1 MTQAT
6 RNVIQVS
13 CSRATA
19 VLTIGL
25 SLLLGMVTGCSRSES
40 QQAAPQRVT
49 VYMYSE
55 YIDPE
60 LIPAFEKATGMQL
73 LVDVYEDSE
82 SMLAKMSKA
91 GGDSQ
96 YDVIVVSDVV
106 VPALI
111 SLKLVQPLDKSQVPN
126 QVNVAEDF
134 KEPPFDPGS
143 RFSLPYQWGTVGLM
157 YRKDLVPGE
166 EVSWSVMFDA
176 TRQPGTFVLMDSMRD
191 MLGIALRY
199 QGKSMN
205 SRNPAEIRAAGEL
218 LLAAK
223 KSPRCLGFE
232 GGVGGKNK
240 VLAGEAG
247 LAVVYNGDAVRGIA
261 ELAEAGKGEPF
272 AFVIPKEGGVIWTDV
287 MMVSS
292 KAPNPA
298 GGHQFINFIL
308 DAQNGA
314 KLSNFNHY
322 ASPNKASMPMI
333 DEADRNNPDIYPD
346 AATMKTLEYLTDVGA
361 DTRLYDEVWTMVK
374 SR

>member
-1 MTQAT
+1 MTRT
-6 RNVIQVS
+6 TNNVTQMGWLKTT
-13 CSRATA
+13 TA
-19 VLTIGL
+19 LAVGVGL
-25 SLLLGMVTGCSRSES
+25 LMSMVIGCSRSES
-40 QQAAPQRVT
+40 QQAQPKRVT

-73 LVDVYEDSE
+73 LIDVYEDSE

-106 VPALI
+106 VPALM
-111 SLKLVQPLDKSQVPN
+111 SLKLVQPLDMSQVPN
-126 QVNVAEDF
+126 RVNVTDDF

-143 RFSLPYQWGTVGLM
+143 KFSLPYQWGTVGLM
-157 YRKDLVPGE
+157 YRKDLVSGD
-166 EVSWSVMFDA
+166 EVSWSMMFDA
-176 TRQPGTFVLMDSMRD
+176 TRQPGTFVMMDSMRD
-191 MLGIALRY
+191 MIGIALRY

-247 LAVVYNGDAVRGIA
+247 MAVVYNGDAVRSIA

-287 MMVSS
+287 MMISS
-292 KAPNPA
+292 KAPNVA

-308 DAQNGA
+308 DAKNGA

-322 ASPNKASMPMI
+322 ATPNKASMPMI
-333 DEADRNNPDIYPD
+333 EEADRTNPDIYPD

-361 DTRLYDEVWTMVK
+361 DTRLFDEVWTMVK

>member
-1 MTQAT
+1 M
-6 RNVIQVS
+6 
-13 CSRATA
+13 
-19 VLTIGL
+19 LTM
-25 SLLLGMVTGCSRSES
+25 LLLAVVGCARQES
-40 QQAAPQRVT
+40 QQQEAKRVT

-60 LIPAFEKATGMQL
+60 LIPEFEKLTGMKLQ
-73 LVDVYEDSE
+73 VDVYEDSE

-111 SLKLVQPLDKSQVPN
+111 NLKLVQPLDMSVIPN
-126 QVNVAEDF
+126 AVNVGDDF
-134 KEPPFDPGS
+134 KQPPFDPGS

-157 YRKDLVPGE
+157 YRKGLLPGD
-166 EVSWSVMFDA
+166 EVSWSVLFDSSKQ
-176 TRQPGTFVLMDSMRD
+176 TGSFTLMDSMRD
-191 MLGIALRY
+191 MIGIALRY
-199 QGKSMN
+199 HGKSMN
-205 SRNPAEIRAAGEL
+205 STSPADIMAAGEL
-218 LLAAK
+218 LLGAK
-223 KSPRCLGFE
+223 KSSKCLGFE

-247 LAVVYNGDAVRGIA
+247 LAVVYNGDAVRGISEQA
-261 ELAEAGKGEPF
+261 EQNKTSTLAF
-272 AFVIPKEGGVIWTDV
+272 AIPKEGGVIWTDV
-287 MMVSS
+287 MMVPS
-292 KAPNPA
+292 KAPNVQ

-314 KLSNFNHY
+314 KLSNFNRY
-322 ASPNKASMPMI
+322 ATPNKASMPMI
-333 DEADRNNPDIYPD
+333 AEADRNDPDIYPD

-361 DTRLYDEVWTMVK
+361 DTKLFDEVWTMVK